1 MLRQLAEHP
10 QQVQRTVSLSE
21 DDASIQS
28 QPQQPSAP
36 PQADM
41 EQTPSALPR
50 LLLGGGLA
58 LLIVIAAALFLLE
71 ALCWLALSCRL
82 RAYQRVKSAA
92 RGLWLCQWIAK
103 MLQILDPELRLG
115 WETQAAEDRLRSRLP
130 ILRPGEYARVA
141 ALMEKCIYSQQPLPA
156 YEVRTMLYF
165 AEKLWTQ
172 PTGLSP
178 AKLAR
183 IRLTAL
189 APLPAKT

>member
-1 MLRQLAEHP
+1 MPVDVTPGFYLDAYMLRQLAEHP

-82 RAYQRVKSAA
+82 RAYERVKSTA
-92 RGLWLCQWIAK
+92 RGLWLCHWIAR
-103 MLQILDPELRLG
+103 MLQIVDPELRLAG
-115 WETQAAEDRLRSRLP
+115 RLRPRRTACGPSCP
-130 ILRPGEYARVA
+130 SCAPGNT
-141 ALMEKCIYSQQPLPA
+141 PGWP
-156 YEVRTMLYF
+156 
-165 AEKLWTQ
+165 
-172 PTGLSP
+172 P
-178 AKLAR
+178 
-183 IRLTAL
+183 
-189 APLPAKT
+189 